1 VPQGILTA
9 DDRAMAAV
17 LVTRACGAPFAAE
30 LNRARFATLLF
41 DPGERLRDLI
51 EWMHRNAGSHT
62 LPIAI
67 AATGDVVARVVRFG
81 AEHSDLVQAIVI
93 DRTLPA
99 AVPALVVDSF
109 SAESGRIAARWLERV
124 LDRYVLELV

>member
-9 DDRAMAAV
+9 DDRAVAAV
-17 LVTRACGAPFAAE
+17 LVTHACGTPFAAE
-30 LNRARFATLLF
+30 LNRAGFATFLF

-51 EWMHRNAGSHT
+51 EWMRRNAGSRT

-81 AEHSDLVQAIVI
+81 GEHSDLVQAIVI
-93 DRTLPA
+93 DRTHRL
-99 AVPALVVDSF
+99 AVPTLVVDSF
-109 SAESGRIAARWLERV
+109 SAESGSMAARWLERV
-124 LDRYVLELV
+124 LARYVLELV